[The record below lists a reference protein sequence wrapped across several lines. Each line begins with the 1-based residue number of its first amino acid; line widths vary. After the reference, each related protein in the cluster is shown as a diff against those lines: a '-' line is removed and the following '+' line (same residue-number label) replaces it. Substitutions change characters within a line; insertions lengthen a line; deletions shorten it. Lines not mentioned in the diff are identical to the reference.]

1 MLLFKTM
8 VLCWMAVTT
17 TAALAVVDVLDARSN
32 ETYDVHP
39 RATAGRFIF
48 PTVQFFAHRMRRM
61 VVPDKNLFFSGP
73 GDYEFKARIYAQ
85 QHDLRVLVDFMDP
98 TITSTDIGGDVLK
111 EYWRRVS
118 QAYSEVTVG
127 KTYVLLPGDP
137 QTLGA
142 TWYKGTIWDTVEW
155 PILQENSAVSQ
166 ILRINPTMSPAQGI
180 NLKPAWTNPPSL

>member
-1 MLLFKTM
+1 MSIHGQVSARDRSLHCTYRDNVAF
-8 VLCWMAVTT
+8 C
-17 TAALAVVDVLDARSN
+17 TA
-32 ETYDVHP
+32 
-39 RATAGRFIF
+39 AGRFIL

-98 TITSTDIGGDVLK
+98 TITEEATDVGGDVLK